1 MPYMKDPFNPSP
13 MELERRKQSR
23 KLTRQQVLDARQA
36 YLQNKVPIK
45 LLATQYKV
53 SPNTIWRYVRMP
65 YSQIP
70 IE

>member
-1 MPYMKDPFNPSP
+1 

-36 YLQNKVPIK
+36 YYNDHTPIK
-45 LLATQYKV
+45 ALALLYKV